1 MNEITIKSETDLKVF
16 LAKNYMNQIKN
27 FFGDEQ
33 QAMKFLSS
41 AMASVQKTPELLN
54 CSPMTLINSLMTMAQ
69 LGLMPSDVSG
79 EAYILPY
86 GGKAQFQLGYQ
97 GIITLFYRA
106 GGQSVRA
113 EVVRKNDKFTYING
127 VMNHEIDITKSNEE
141 RGDVIAAYAVAK
153 VGDQEISKAMNIA
166 DIMTYKEFSKAKDS
180 KYSPWNSNL
189 DPENWMIKKTV
200 LKQLAKL
207 LPKNETINKALSEDN
222 KESIVSKSETLL
234 DESKLSMKN
243 LIKSPNENKKDD
255 KKGKEDKDATPNAEG
270 NESPAWPEN
279 GN

>member
-54 CSPMTLINSLMTMAQ
+54 CNPMTLINSLMTMAQ

-234 DESKLSMKN
+234 DESKLSMGN

>member
-255 KKGKEDKDATPNAEG
+255 KNGKEDKDATPNAEG